1 MHQSTIISCFSVDE
15 FSRVHTIEDFLIF
28 LNKCSAALW
37 GTAAKPFDASQ
48 LIALGDR
55 NNPNRYQSFQI
66 KKKTHGFRTIHAPC
80 EELKRIQKILSLV
93 LTSFHH
99 KNDVSFGFEIGKSI
113 VDNARVHV
121 KQEYILNIDLKDF
134 FFSFNDQMVL
144 KGLKKVGFIT
154 SRQSNDLVELILHL
168 LTHDIDGLTA
178 VLPQG
183 SPASPIITN
192 ILCEELDNDLQVLAN
207 MYACKYSRYADDIS
221 FSSKT
226 NVFKKKGR
234 FYQELIKTIQSK
246 YGLLVNEKKYRVLS
260 KKYRQVVTGIVV
272 NEELNVR
279 RVFLKEIRMWLY
291 YWERYGY
298 RYANLLFLNKYAKDD
313 LNSKALKS
321 FLMGRINYIKQVKGF
336 DSSTYLK
343 YLSRIDQLIK
353 REYKPIFKY
362 AITLTHL
369 DTTILNE
376 AEYARAQNLLSKI
389 DIAYV
394 KANIFLKLQDFKN
407 GSEYVVSRKNPFVFE
422 YLGYN
427 KKNIKAVLYVNTSEG
442 PIKIGAVPDNRRFT
456 VNGEPFNIDNYAH
469 VTAINPAFTQLEG
482 NTYILTGPGK
492 DFRDLYKKM
501 EAAYPVLD
509 KFADQF
515 SKGNPVTVDNKTL
528 NEIFDFNQAFNITQ
542 NYTREKLSDLGD
554 YADFEIELWDV
565 IENGERKSRKV
576 KGKIVRTSNSG
587 NIDYYLI
594 NNDGTHKITGDMGD
608 LFDNLESIV
617 SESFE
622 SGYMT
627 FYKDIKEINNP
638 NMPGRTIV
646 KDSYKAVGLDLP
658 NQENTPEF
666 NSKFGEEFKVLT
678 MQYEQAR
685 KELKEQFD
693 TEGTVLN
700 TLYKELQEAIKN
712 KDDVKKKEI
721 STRISNE
728 KSTFFKSKGLDNVG
742 KKWFFA
748 VGRKEGAVEF
758 PIQVRPSLQISQLA
772 NEVQFVFDLKS
783 FYDSSNNKVNI
794 KRRNKTTGKLS
805 DLSIRLNVKSITES
819 GVELYLDKEKKK
831 SVKINSAEDL
841 MNLINKRLASY
852 EITDDNG
859 IKIKVPHVMSINSNE
874 GFGRK
879 ETDNLGELIPNR
891 IKNPFNLSLVP
902 RPENISRQT
911 KPKTTVQK
919 QKLSNPVVEN
929 KHERT
934 KFDDVSDIGEEALD
948 FEGAEVLTLPDEGP
962 DSAEMA
968 EQNAT
973 SSMFGIAPTQPK
985 SSPKPQTSEQQKDEV
1000 ERKWNEI
1007 YNQEL
1012 EKWVSE
1018 YKAKNETAQSLSIFQ
1033 LVDIFDKTDTAK
1045 LIEAKKNA
1053 ELEALENFSIPQ
1065 SSSTE
1070 SEFEGKKKLRDT
1082 EITDALKTIK
1092 AVQELKRKSSSIH
1105 SLEERSLNFFWD
1117 LLKNDGYT
1125 DEEIQK
1131 MVDDYT
1137 EPELPTFSHE
1147 ELDPATQI
1155 SIDTAIANLREILP
1169 ANVSIQDIQN
1179 VLIKLKANGVPMG
1192 AVWNKVLYLNK
1203 AIKPGTEYHEAFH
1216 FIFKYFL
1223 NNAQRN
1229 ALLKAA
1235 QNKYGKPTAEQLK
1248 KIENET
1254 DLRKGLSEKELTNIY
1269 YEELLADGF
1278 SQYKMSSESSQVYG
1292 VIELF
1297 YFNIVAGLYKI
1308 RRAWN

>member
-427 KKNIKAVLYVNTSEG
+427 KKNIKAVLYVNTPEG
-442 PIKIGAVPDNRRFT
+442 SIKIGAVPDVRRFKLNI
-456 VNGEPFNIDNYAH
+456 NGKLEDFNPLNELHIS
-469 VTAINPAFTQLEG
+469 AINPTFTHKVGNILQLTSEG
-482 NTYILTGPGK
+482 KY
-492 DFRDLYKKM
+492 FQELYMKM
-501 EAAYPVLD
+501 EKIYPELDAY
-509 KFADQF
+509 ADRAL
-515 SKGNPVTVDNKTL
+515 KGEDVTVTNGELK
-528 NEIFDFNQAFNITQ
+528 NFMDFNWQFNFIQ
-542 NYTREKLSDLGD
+542 NLNRTKLSDLGS
-554 YADFEIELWDV
+554 YADFESEAPRGVVDGKRTTKKI
-565 IENGERKSRKV
+565 
-576 KGKIVRTSNSG
+576 KGKLIRISGKNKGYYIFNNEGITDVTS
-587 NIDYYLI
+587 YLDTTLL
-594 NNDGTHKITGDMGD
+594 NE
-608 LFDNLESIV
+608 LEKTVTPDIETSH
-617 SESFE
+617 
-622 SGYMT
+622 MT
-627 FYKDIKEINNP
+627 FYNKRVKVKNPDGTFSYVNNYIATGLKYPNNTNSPEVSKEFGQSFKSIVENFETVRQEVRKVFEIEG
-638 NMPGRTIV
+638 GR
-646 KDSYKAVGLDLP
+646 L
-658 NQENTPEF
+658 N
-666 NSKFGEEFKVLT
+666 
-678 MQYEQAR
+678 
-685 KELKEQFD
+685 ELEKSMKIIQSS
-693 TEGTVLN
+693 N
-700 TLYKELQEAIKN
+700 
-712 KDDVKKKEI
+712 
-721 STRISNE
+721 ISNTE
-728 KSTFFKSKGLDNVG
+728 KKTRLDQLGLEIRSEVKEKFTGTLEKLGEKWLLGISKKIGNIEYPIDSIATVKLSG
-742 KKWFFA
+742 K
-748 VGRKEGAVEF
+748 
-758 PIQVRPSLQISQLA
+758 A
-772 NEVQFVFDLKS
+772 NEVQFMFTMNGFTNSKGDYVPFRTVNSKGEE
-783 FYDSSNNKVNI
+783 SSL
-794 KRRNKTTGKLS
+794 TL
-805 DLSIRLNVKSITES
+805 LFNVKEVTDE
-819 GVELYLDKEKKK
+819 GVVLYTNAGKTATQL
-831 SVKINSAEDL
+831 IRNAEDL
-841 MNLINKRLASY
+841 LSI
-852 EITDDNG
+852 
-859 IKIKVPHVMSINSNE
+859 INSNLDS
-874 GFGRK
+874 RK
-879 ETDNLGELIPNR
+879 IIVNDGEIELPKVSSINKVDDNDLGNMVPDV
-891 IKNPFNLSLVP
+891 IKNPFNISLSGDVTSKVHI
-902 RPENISRQT
+902 NT
-911 KPKTTVQK
+911 KPKSPAPQSTVIT
-919 QKLSNPVVEN
+919 SAVVQN
-929 KHERT
+929 KSKSEMGLTDEELRG
-934 KFDDVSDIGEEALD
+934 DIIEADFGEE
-948 FEGAEVLTLPDEGP
+948 
-962 DSAEMA
+962 EMA

-973 SSMFGIAPTQPK
+973 SSMFGVAPTQPK
-985 SSPKPQTSEQQKDEV
+985 PDPES
-1000 ERKWNEI
+1000 
-1007 YNQEL
+1007 
-1012 EKWVSE
+1012 
-1018 YKAKNETAQSLSIFQ
+1018 
-1033 LVDIFDKTDTAK
+1033 
-1045 LIEAKKNA
+1045 
-1053 ELEALENFSIPQ
+1053 Q

-1070 SEFEGKKKLRDT
+1070 S
-1082 EITDALKTIK
+1082 KTIDDG
-1092 AVQELKRKSSSIH
+1092 QLRFIIGELASDQKHPAEGALIAFQQSRREEHFNFLKS
-1105 SLEERSLNFFWD
+1105 
-1117 LLKNDGYT
+1117 KGYT
-1125 DEEIQK
+1125 DSEIQK
-1131 MVDDYT
+1131 LIDDRIK
-1137 EPELPTFSHE
+1137 EDDDIPMFS
-1147 ELDPATQI
+1147 LDDNSSDRI
-1155 SIDTAIANLREILP
+1155 SIDTAKANLREILP

-1179 VLIKLKANGVPMG
+1179 VLNKLKANGVPMG

-1216 FIFKYFL
+1216 FVFKYFL